1 MASKKQ
7 SYFIHQERIPVSSA
21 IPSATLNLFSLP
33 RRPASTNSSGQRNE
47 YLLTNHFSCEFVNN
61 LPLYQYDVSIEELG
75 SCSGEWF
82 EVKGRS
88 RCARIMQSLISNGRF
103 DPQVVIWYDEQKC
116 LYSTSLLTSPQ
127 LITNTDGRNRL
138 NIKLLANQWSTN
150 DIHNYINGQANV
162 YPFDAVRIL
171 ETLLKKSLQDR
182 VEVVNNT
189 CYFSNELPKK
199 LSGGFE
205 ERFGFI
211 QALNLASGRL
221 TLNIQTKLTTFYP
234 EINLLDFIHM
244 QIGAKRIPN
253 ENECKK
259 LNRVLKNCLVVTR
272 QSNWKQAYEIDQ
284 FDHRRP
290 VEIKIESGETLV
302 EYFKNA
308 KNIALNQTN
317 YPCIQKLS
325 GGFEERFGFI
335 QALNLASGRL
345 TLNIQTKLTTFY
357 PEINLLDF
365 IHMQIGAK
373 RIPNEDECK
382 KLNRVLKNC
391 LVVTRQ
397 SNWKQAYEIDQFDHR
412 RPAEIKI
419 ESGETLVEY
428 FKNAKNIALNQ
439 TNYPCIQVYIPNEYN
454 KPCHLPL
461 EVCRIQAWQ
470 VYDKPLSKAQEAQQ
484 PRKCIPKP
492 NERYAAI
499 MDVLKKCNYNSP
511 SNRLCR
517 EVGFQIKDE
526 QMLTLNAQLLTQPQ
540 IHTGPN
546 CKANVRIGRIPLD
559 GHLFTPKPISALA
572 VAYFGTDPAKKS
584 DLMNDFLNTLL
595 NVMKSYHVDV
605 KYEKHTVPPTND
617 QINEYFLKMSERK
630 CQFVICIMDGKSED
644 DLKQLKAYIK
654 DCGTV
659 KYGKLFLL
667 IKINLCIRTYLGV
680 MTQCVLLLKIE
691 ANRSL
696 TSYCENLI
704 RKINYKNSGINTKV
718 NLNEAL
724 KYKKS
729 QKDSYMFFGA
739 DVIHPT
745 NVTRQHPSIAAVV
758 GSGDSLCS
766 TTAVR
771 VCQQYPK
778 EGKCSIETIIGMTDM
793 VKQLLDYYRQANKV
807 LPNKIVFYR
816 DVDDGQFGKV
826 IAHEIPAIC
835 QAFDLIYGDKSNHPL
850 LTFIVVKKRHNT
862 RFFNYNASTKQM
874 SNMSIGTV
882 IDTTIVHP
890 YQNNF
895 YLNSHNAF
903 QGVNHPSL
911 YHVLLDEIG
920 FTANELQLL
929 TYHLCF
935 TDPRS
940 SASEA
945 IPSVVHQADI
955 AALKA
960 RDLFY
965 DDEHSSATSVGG
977 RSQPLLNPNLNDVDY
992 KILDVH
998 ENLKNRP
1005 VFG

>member
-7 SYFIHQERIPVSSA
+7 SYFIRQERIPVSSA

-103 DPQVVIWYDEQKC
+103 HPQVVIWYDEQKC

-290 VEIKIESGETLV
+290 V
-302 EYFKNA
+302 
-308 KNIALNQTN
+308 
-317 YPCIQKLS
+317 
-325 GGFEERFGFI
+325 
-335 QALNLASGRL
+335 
-345 TLNIQTKLTTFY
+345 
-357 PEINLLDF
+357 
-365 IHMQIGAK
+365 
-373 RIPNEDECK
+373 
-382 KLNRVLKNC
+382 
-391 LVVTRQ
+391 
-397 SNWKQAYEIDQFDHR
+397 
-412 RPAEIKI
+412 EIKI

-659 KYGKLFLL
+659 KYG
-667 IKINLCIRTYLGV
+667 V

-816 DVDDGQFGKV
+816 DGVDDGQFGKV

-955 AALKA
+955 AAFKA